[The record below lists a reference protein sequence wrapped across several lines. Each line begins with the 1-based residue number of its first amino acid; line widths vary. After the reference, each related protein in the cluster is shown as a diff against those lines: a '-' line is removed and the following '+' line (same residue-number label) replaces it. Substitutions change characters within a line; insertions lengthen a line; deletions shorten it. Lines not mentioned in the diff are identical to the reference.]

1 MRGTLGI
8 DPGWGITLVRL
19 AVAAILIPAGYSKVF
34 VLGLPAVTEGMAKYG
49 LPAPQVF
56 AFLAAWG
63 ELAGGLTLLVGLFG
77 RWLGLFFAIQFAIAF
92 FWVKLRMQGFG
103 PGRLDLMLMVAGFLF
118 FIAGPGRAAID
129 AWWLERPSRRRPG
142 SLDSSRRAA

>member
-1 MRGTLGI
+1 MRGFLGI

-19 AVAAILIPAGYSKVF
+19 AVAAILIPAGYAKVF
-34 VLGLPAVTEGMAKYG
+34 VLGLPAVTEGMTKYG
-49 LPAPQVF
+49 LPAPGVF
-56 AFLAAWG
+56 AFLAGWG
-63 ELAGGLTLLVGLFG
+63 ELVGGLALLAGLFG

-103 PGRLDLMLMVAGFLF
+103 AGRLDLMLMVAGLLF

-129 AWWLERPSRRRPG
+129 AWWLERPSRYRP
-142 SLDSSRRAA
+142 LAVDPSRRAA